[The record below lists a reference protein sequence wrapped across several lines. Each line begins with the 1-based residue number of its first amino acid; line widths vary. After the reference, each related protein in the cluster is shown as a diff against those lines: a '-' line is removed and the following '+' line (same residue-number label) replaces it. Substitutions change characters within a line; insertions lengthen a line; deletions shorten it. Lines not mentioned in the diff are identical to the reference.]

1 MKALRRAIQF
11 MQPYRT
17 IVLFGLITT
26 ILPVI
31 MELVVPRLMQYIV
44 DQGIRASNMNAI
56 YRGSALMFGSALL
69 GALAT
74 LGQGFARAQLS
85 QGIAFDMRT
94 QLFTHI
100 QSLSYADLD
109 RMQTGQLM
117 TRLSSDVDTVRM
129 FSSAGLALLLR
140 ALLMIGGSMV
150 MLFVTDWELAS
161 IMLVLLAI
169 MGLILRTL
177 LRTTQPLFV
186 QVQQKLAK
194 LNTIVQENLAGVRV
208 VKAYVRER
216 FEIDRFIDS
225 SLDYR
230 DQNIQVGR
238 LMAMALPSL
247 ALFTNVGIVAIVWW
261 GGASVIGG
269 RLTVGELIAFN
280 NYLMIGMAP
289 LLLLSNMIMMVSRAE
304 ASAQRYFELIDSK
317 PRIQRAATPY
327 LGMDATP
334 EASNGHGAGQSAE
347 NAVQERSS
355 QTRTL
360 PKRVMQGR
368 VVFDKVSFHYDNRQ
382 NEEDDFAV
390 DDNGFAPNHRN
401 GAGSVVHAGRNDHH
415 ANDAA
420 MDSSTVGPNGT
431 GRQFAN
437 GAAHDPAINGITP
450 NGTAA
455 NQYGTNAVEVLSQ
468 VSFAVEPGQQIA
480 LLGATGSG
488 KSTLINLLPR
498 FYDVTDGAILIDDVD
513 VRQWAPEVLRSHIGM
528 VLQESTLFSGTVR
541 ENIAYGRPDASMDE
555 IIAAAIAAQAHDFIS
570 AMPDGYESIVEAR
583 GANLSGGQKQRVAI
597 ARALL
602 IDPSILI
609 LDDSASALDFETEV
623 RLQAALD
630 KLMQGRTTFV
640 VAQRISSVIN
650 ADQILVLDGG
660 HIAARGAHADLLASS
675 PIYQD
680 IYYSQLGEDAPA

>member
-1 MKALRRAIQF
+1 MKALRRAVQF
-11 MQPYRT
+11 MQPYRM

-26 ILPVI
+26 ILPVT

-56 YRGSALMFGSALL
+56 YWGSSLMFGSALL

-94 QLFTHI
+94 KLFTHI
-100 QSLSYADLD
+100 QALSYADLD

-169 MGLILRTL
+169 MGLILRAL
-177 LRTTQPLFV
+177 LRTTQPLFS
-186 QVQQKLAK
+186 QVQRKLAS

-216 FEIDRFIDS
+216 FEIDRFVDS

-238 LMAMALPSL
+238 LMAMALPAL

-269 RLTVGELIAFN
+269 RLSVGELIAFN

-289 LLLLSNMIMMVSRAE
+289 LLLLSNMLMMVSRAE
-304 ASAQRYFELIDSK
+304 ASAQRYYELLDAK
-317 PRIQRAATPY
+317 PRIQRAANPY
-327 LGMDATP
+327 FGQSAAAAP
-334 EASNGHGAGQSAE
+334 ANGHGP
-347 NAVQERSS
+347 S
-355 QTRTL
+355 QTHARA
-360 PKRVMQGR
+360 MQGR
-368 VVFDKVSFHYDNRQ
+368 VVFDKVSFHYDNRK
-382 NEEDDFAV
+382 NEDD
-390 DDNGFAPNHRN
+390 
-401 GAGSVVHAGRNDHH
+401 
-415 ANDAA
+415 DA
-420 MDSSTVGPNGT
+420 DEYDG
-431 GRQFAN
+431 N
-437 GAAHDPAINGITP
+437 GAAHNGYRTQPAPVEPTAVATNGAKAQFTNGS
-450 NGTAA
+450 NGTNGAHGPA
-455 NQYGTNAVEVLSQ
+455 TNGAIHNQYGTDAVEVLNQ

-513 VRQWAPEVLRSHIGM
+513 VRQWAPEMLRGRIGM
-528 VLQESTLFSGTVR
+528 VLQETTLFSGTVR
-541 ENIAYGRPDASMDE
+541 ENIAYGRPDATMDE
-555 IIAAAIAAQAHDFIS
+555 IIAAAKAAQAHDFIS
-570 AMPDGYESIVEAR
+570 AMPDSYDSMVEAR
-583 GANLSGGQKQRVAI
+583 GANLSGGQKQRIAI

-630 KLMQGRTTFV
+630 KLMQNRTTFV
-640 VAQRISSVIN
+640 VAQRISSVIH

-660 HIAARGAHADLLASS
+660 HIAARGTHAELLASS